1 MIICIDSRIVFY
13 FYIQVT
19 RYADSARD
27 ESMANNNNR
36 QVVSNLVQYENV
48 LELSLMALML
58 AAVKSVIAAEDAR
71 VWQVW
76 MAQPPNL
83 PDVLTTFSAAAAKTS
98 TINLGTSIVLTYPRH
113 PLVMAQQALALHDL
127 ASGRLRLGIGPSHR
141 FIIDNM
147 YGLQHSKPLTHLRE
161 YSEVLLTVLWTG
173 KVNHRGQVRKWQ
185 SVKRGFLMRQIMH
198 WSTDDDL
205 RKLPRFRSLVNDI
218 KLILRPMCYLSKK
231 LSRCKNGE
239 DEITLEPRK
248 YFVTLQRAPY
258 RILF

>member
-58 AAVKSVIAAEDAR
+58 RPVKSVIAAEDAR

-83 PDVLTTFSAAAAKTS
+83 PDTLTTFSAAAAKTS
-98 TINLGTSIVLTYPRH
+98 TVKLGTSIVPTYPRH

-161 YSEVLLTVLWTG
+161 YSEVLLTVPLDWESQSSWT
-173 KVNHRGQVRKWQ
+173 
-185 SVKRGFLMRQIMH
+185 F
-198 WSTDDDL
+198 
-205 RKLPRFRSLVNDI
+205 
-218 KLILRPMCYLSKK
+218 
-231 LSRCKNGE
+231 
-239 DEITLEPRK
+239 
-248 YFVTLQRAPY
+248 LQR
-258 RILF
+258 